1 MCRGKL
7 KRTSWKRPLGILI
20 VIAVATLIVA
30 VVYLTSFSAVLVS
43 GVVDHK
49 AVVGINDQASRT
61 LLVITSGGV
70 VIKDPALVDLFQG
83 QGPNLVI
90 NETLDQKMH
99 NRGYSEI
106 FYLGSIR
113 VSTNDPVNGIGQG
126 ETLQYYMNR
135 DDFNRLTINGS
146 VSYEVDRFQG
156 ATITKLHG

>member
-1 MCRGKL
+1 L

-20 VIAVATLIVA
+20 VIVVATLTVA
-30 VVYLTSFSAVLVS
+30 VVYFTSFSAVLVS

-49 AVVGINDQASRT
+49 AVLGMNDQASRT
-61 LLVITSGGV
+61 LLLIFPDGV
-70 VIKDPALVDLFQG
+70 VIKDPALLDLFQG
-83 QGPNLVI
+83 QGPNLTI
-90 NETLDQKMH
+90 NETLDRRMH
-99 NRGYSEI
+99 NLGYSQI

-113 VSTNDPVNGIGQG
+113 VSTNDPINGIGQG

-156 ATITKLHG
+156 ATITKLHD

>member
-1 MCRGKL
+1 M

-20 VIAVATLIVA
+20 VIVVATLTVA
-30 VVYLTSFSAVLVS
+30 VVYVTSFSTILVN

-49 AVVGINDQASRT
+49 AVLGINDQASRT
-61 LLVITSGGV
+61 LLLIVPDGV
-70 VIKDPALVDLFQG
+70 VIKDPALLDLFQG
-83 QGPNLVI
+83 QGPNLTI

-99 NRGYSEI
+99 NLGYSQI

-126 ETLQYYMNR
+126 ETLQYYMDR
-135 DDFNRLTINGS
+135 DDFNRLTINDS

-156 ATITKLHG
+156 ATITKVHD